1 MPVVGKLNG
10 YKTKDTFDNL
20 NVINAMNTAS
30 IRKTITGLKP
40 EITARYKVKGI
51 GLFGSFVRQEQD
63 ETSDIDIL
71 VEFEVGADLFDLVG
85 LAQFLE
91 EKLKR
96 NVDVIPKNA
105 LRAELRESVLQEI
118 VAL

>member
-1 MPVVGKLNG
+1 
-10 YKTKDTFDNL
+10 
-20 NVINAMNTAS
+20 MNTAS
-30 IRKTITGLKP
+30 IRKTIRGLKP
-40 EITARYKVKGI
+40 EITTRYKVKGI
-51 GLFGSFVRQEQD
+51 GLFGSFIRQEQN

-96 NVDVIPKNA
+96 NVDIVPKNA

-118 VAL
+118 VIL